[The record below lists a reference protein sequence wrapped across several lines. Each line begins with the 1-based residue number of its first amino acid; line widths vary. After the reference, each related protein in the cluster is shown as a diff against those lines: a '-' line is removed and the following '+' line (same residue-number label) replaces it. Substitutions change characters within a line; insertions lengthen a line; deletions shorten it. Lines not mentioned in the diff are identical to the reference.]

1 MSSPRD
7 DPLLRDLAAGREQAL
22 TELYDRYATPLFR
35 VARVM
40 LGDHAEAED
49 AVQDVFVSLVRARHL
64 LAGIENVPAYL
75 FRSLRRAAGR
85 RAQRRVKQRAALVE
99 AAVQITATSSPAP
112 ARDDDR
118 LERALTALPPAQRQ
132 VIALKIDGGLTF
144 AQIGQV
150 LGVSMNTAASRYRYA
165 LRKLRTA
172 LEN

>member
-22 TELYDRYATPLFR
+22 AELYDRYATPLFR

-40 LGDHAEAED
+40 LHDHAEAED
-49 AVQDVFVSLVRARHL
+49 AVQDVFVSLVRARHS

-85 RAQRRVKQRAALVE
+85 RVQRRIKQRAALAE
-99 AAVQITATSSPAP
+99 AAAHVAPTSGAP
-112 ARDDDR
+112 TPRCDDR
-118 LERALTALPPAQRQ
+118 LERALAALPPAQRQ

-150 LGVSMNTAASRYRYA
+150 LAVSMNTAASRYRYA

-172 LEN
+172 LED